1 MIFPYSSGETIADGV
16 VGRAIFQSNQ
26 WKKMQNEKSY
36 TPPSIFRDKQSLVE
50 ISVFL
55 LNFTSDETL
64 TKIGDDM
71 AQQRSPNRKF
81 YGWAELSVADA
92 SEDERKVR
100 ATPRP
105 ENKWHADIVLP
116 SSAKTDKKE
125 RERHA
130 NQLASMAVPRP
141 CDR

>member
-1 MIFPYSSGETIADGV
+1 MTLPDSSGETITDGA
-16 VGRAIFQSNQ
+16 VGRAVFQSST
-26 WKKMQNEKSY
+26 WKKMNKGEGSAPLDLFIDRKS
-36 TPPSIFRDKQSLVE
+36 PVE
-50 ISVFL
+50 ISVFIL
-55 LNFTSDETL
+55 DLASDGNL

-71 AQQRSPNRKF
+71 AQQRGENRKF
-81 YGWAELSVADA
+81 YGWAKLSVTDA
-92 SEDERKVR
+92 RKDKRKVR

-116 SSAKTDKKE
+116 SSAETDKKE

-130 NQLASMAVPRP
+130 IQLAKMAVPRP